1 LLGNPVELNVHYFES
16 VDPHTKESTG
26 ETVPCYAPD
35 NCPLCAIP
43 KHKKSKR
50 REGYAPAM
58 VLNDKTRYWEQKV
71 VVFTAGALG
80 ELEEIEEKA
89 DRRGWELEIDKQT
102 RQGRSYPMR
111 VKLRA
116 RDANKIFRVLP
127 GEFDVTPVMEFTW
140 KVIEALPDDFPI
152 YEPIKNAT
160 LKPATTNKTLELNP
174 EGAPLLAA
182 KLAASGL
189 TGLEAIVRGGK
200 GRGDSTPPDTSTHA
214 AASETPTLPAQSRP
228 ATATEAAAPTP
239 DATPDAPPDPTRPA
253 TATEAAAPTPLVEE
267 MDAPHP
273 PEDYGAKRN
282 IRTELTPE
290 QEHTALREG
299 AGKTVCRDYRGK
311 MAEIQKKREANR
323 KDGPVV
329 IGDTLTEL
337 RERPPPQPS
346 ANGNHNGHRKGGA
359 T

>member
-1 LLGNPVELNVHYFES
+1 
-16 VDPHTKESTG
+16 
-26 ETVPCYAPD
+26 
-35 NCPLCAIP
+35 
-43 KHKKSKR
+43 
-50 REGYAPAM
+50 
-58 VLNDKTRYWEQKV
+58 
-71 VVFTAGALG
+71 
-80 ELEEIEEKA
+80 
-89 DRRGWELEIDKQT
+89 
-102 RQGRSYPMR
+102 MR

-239 DATPDAPPDPTRPA
+239 DATPDAPPTPPGRRTRTRPRHLHRWLKRW
-253 TATEAAAPTPLVEE
+253 TRRAPPRSMAQSAISAPISPRNRNTP
-267 MDAPHP
+267 
-273 PEDYGAKRN
+273 R
-282 IRTELTPE
+282 
-290 QEHTALREG
+290 
-299 AGKTVCRDYRGK
+299 
-311 MAEIQKKREANR
+311 
-323 KDGPVV
+323 
-329 IGDTLTEL
+329 
-337 RERPPPQPS
+337 
-346 ANGNHNGHRKGGA
+346 
-359 T
+359 